1 MSPAPSHKEI
11 SHFLIS
17 ISKATQS
24 HKYLLAALLIAG
36 LAAYPLLSEPGLLNT
51 RGGGDSPFLLQRLHQ
66 LETAV
71 LDGHFPVRWM
81 PDANYGYGYPFYNF
95 YAPLSI
101 YITAVFRLIGFSFVR
116 AIQLSQLAGFLVAT
130 WGMFQLGNRWWG
142 SEAAGFITA
151 VAYTLAPFHLV
162 TIYTRGDSLAE
173 FWAMALYPLVILTA
187 DKLLSG
193 SDYKGRPTPSLA
205 LPLTGGGN
213 QTPSPLRERVGV
225 RVKTNPGIV
234 ANGNSRKKSG
244 EWPNLHY
251 ALLFSLAYAALILS
265 HNISALI
272 FTPFLGLFILLRWLH
287 NHQSSITNY
296 QLSISQ
302 SPNRSPLPPPRPLAP
317 LLPLLLSLPL
327 ALALAAW
334 FFLPALVE
342 QPLAQLQPVTEGY
355 FHYSNH
361 FRSNDLTQT
370 SFLFSYNPDGGQA
383 FRMGFSQTLTA
394 VITLLL
400 TITLP
405 LLHWFRHRQSPEAKR
420 PNPPLLFPLLT
431 ALIATFMITPAS
443 RFLWDNLPLLPF
455 TQFPWRFLSV
465 QAFGL
470 ALLMG
475 VLARLPWRRFIVTT
489 TAVFL
494 LITSLGNLHTDHLI
508 LNDSDITAER
518 LAQYEW
524 FTGNIGTTISAEY
537 LPPTVQPRPVT
548 SPWLNS
554 GQRWPVTALNG
565 ELQTA
570 VLTQQ
575 RTTRQTWQIETTTAT
590 DLIFPTLHWPGW
602 QATIDGQPVPIQSA
616 PSSGLI
622 QLTVPPGPHTVQLR
636 LSRTPIRLIAELI
649 SLLALM
655 IVIWLA
661 RPDRFDKP
669 ARFYVYVFISF
680 LLIALIV
687 RIWPERKLPND
698 NLTWDFAQMG
708 YLQHGSVPFNN
719 GNVLKNYDYS
729 TETAVPHT
737 PFTLTLNWQGSPA
750 PATINLHTPAIHR
763 HKTAPALATLSQTLQ
778 PGLNQFQFSLPANSP
793 AGLVVPQ
800 LLIANGN
807 GNSHG
812 NGNGNSHPLLPNSQ
826 GTRGNLFLRPFRIN
840 NPGGTAEHPRLDVQP
855 LSVQQQD
862 QIISVQLTWFTPQPL
877 SQNYNVSLRLVD
889 SSGTQLTQF
898 DTQPGYGHLPS
909 SSWPPG
915 QWLNDWLTLPLPDE
929 VTVANTALVLR
940 LYDVAS
946 SQVALTR
953 RLGDFDAQAN
963 FQANQPSF
971 VLPQGIEPA
980 TAVFGD
986 IIQLHGYQIDEQ
998 TPDSLS
1004 LSLYWQALSDGQSD
1018 YTRFVHLIDA
1028 NGTLRSQNDGTPRHN
1043 SYPTSQW
1050 TADEI
1055 ISDSLSLPLTDVP
1068 PGTYQLIVGFYEP
1081 IDGLPRLTA
1090 VDQNKNPLPGNT
1102 LPLLTI
1108 DN

>member
-1 MSPAPSHKEI
+1 MSPASSHKEI

-17 ISKATQS
+17 ISKAAKAAQS
-24 HKYLLAALLIAG
+24 HKYLLAALLIAC

-71 LDGHFPVRWM
+71 LDSHFPVRWM

-116 AIQLSQLAGFLVAT
+116 ASQLSQLAGFLVAA
-130 WGMFQLGNRWWG
+130 WGMFQLGKRWWK

-162 TIYTRGDSLAE
+162 NIYTRGDSLAE
-173 FWAMALYPLVILTA
+173 FWAMAFYPLVILTA
-187 DKLLSG
+187 DKLLAEG
-193 SDYKGRPTPSLA
+193 QRNRGAEERRPPRT
-205 LPLTGGGN
+205 T
-213 QTPSPLRERVGV
+213 
-225 RVKTNPGIV
+225 
-234 ANGNSRKKSG
+234 
-244 EWPNLHY
+244 HY

-405 LLHWFRHRQSPEAKR
+405 PLHWFRHRQSPEAKR

-575 RTTRQTWQIETTTAT
+575 RTTRQTWQIEATTAT

-602 QATIDGQPVPIQSA
+602 QATIDGQPVPIQPA

-622 QLTVPPGPHTVQLR
+622 QLTAPPGPHTIQLR

-680 LLIALIV
+680 LLIVLIV
-687 RIWPERKLPND
+687 RIWPERKLPDD

-708 YLQHGSVPFNN
+708 YLQHSSVPFNN

-750 PATINLHTPAIHR
+750 LATINLHTPAIHR

-778 PGLNQFQFSLPANSP
+778 PGPNQFQFSLPANSP

-800 LLIANGN
+800 LIVEN

-812 NGNGNSHPLLPNSQ
+812 NDNGSSHPLLPNSQ

-840 NPGGTAEHPRLDVQP
+840 NPGETAVHSRLDVQP

-862 QIISVQLTWFTPQPL
+862 QTISVQLAWFTPQPL
-877 SQNYNVSLRLVD
+877 SQNYNISLRLVD
-889 SSGTQLTQF
+889 SNGTQLTQF

-915 QWLNDWLTLPLPDE
+915 QWLNDWLTLPLPDN
-929 VTVANTALVLR
+929 VTAANAVLILR

-946 SQVALTR
+946 NQVALTR

-971 VLPQGIEPA
+971 VLPPGIEPA
-980 TAVFGD
+980 TAVFD
-986 IIQLHGYQIDEQ
+986 NIIQLHGYQLEEQ
-998 TPDSLS
+998 TSDSLS
-1004 LSLYWQALSDGQSD
+1004 LTLYWQALSDGQSD

-1028 NGTLRSQNDGTPRHN
+1028 SGALRGQNDGTPRHN

-1055 ISDSLSLPLTDVP
+1055 ISDSLSLSLSDVP

-1090 VDQNKNPLPGNT
+1090 VDQNKNPLPSNT
-1102 LPLLTI
+1102 LPLLII

>member
-1 MSPAPSHKEI
+1 MSPASSHKEI

-17 ISKATQS
+17 ISKAAKAAQS
-24 HKYLLAALLIAG
+24 HKYLLAALLIAC

-116 AIQLSQLAGFLVAT
+116 ASQLSQLAGFLVAA
-130 WGMFQLGNRWWG
+130 WGMFQLGKRWWG

-162 TIYTRGDSLAE
+162 NIYTRGDSLAE
-173 FWAMALYPLVILTA
+173 FWAMAFYPLVILTA

-193 SDYKGRPTPSLA
+193 SDYKDRPTPSLA

-213 QTPSPLRERVGV
+213 QTPSPLRVGV

-234 ANGNSRKKSG
+234 ASGNSRKKSG
-244 EWPNLHY
+244 ERPNLQY
-251 ALLFSLAYAALILS
+251 ALLFALAYAALILS

-287 NHQSSITNY
+287 NHQSLIANY

-302 SPNRSPLPPPRPLAP
+302 SPNLSPLPPPRPLAS
-317 LLPLLLSLPL
+317 LLPLLFSLPL

-361 FRSNDLTQT
+361 FRSSDLTQT
-370 SFLFSYNPDGGQA
+370 TFLFSFNPDGGQA
-383 FRMGFSQTLTA
+383 FRMGLSHTLTA

-405 LLHWFRHRQSPEAKR
+405 LLHWFRHRQSPKAKR
-420 PNPPLLFPLLT
+420 PNLPISPSPPPPLLFPLLT

-475 VLARLPWRRFIVTT
+475 VLALLPKRRFIVAV
-489 TAVFL
+489 TAVLL

-602 QATIDGQPVPIQSA
+602 QATIDGQPVPIQPA

-622 QLTVPPGPHTVQLR
+622 QLTAPPGPHTVQLR
-636 LSRTPIRLIAELI
+636 LGRTPIRLIAELI

-669 ARFYVYVFISF
+669 ARFYVYVFISL

-687 RIWPERKLPND
+687 RIWPERKLPDD

-708 YLQHGSVPFNN
+708 YLQHGSVLFDS
-719 GNVLKNYDYS
+719 GSTLQSYTYS
-729 TETAVPHT
+729 SETAVPHT

-778 PGLNQFQFSLPANSP
+778 PGPNQFQFSLPANSP
-793 AGLVVPQ
+793 AGLIVPQ
-800 LLIANGN
+800 LIVENGT
-807 GNSHG
+807 
-812 NGNGNSHPLLPNSQ
+812 SHPLLPNSQ
-826 GTRGNLFLRPFRIN
+826 GTRGNLFLRPLRIN
-840 NPGGTAEHPRLDVQP
+840 NPGETAVHSRLDVQP

-862 QIISVQLTWFTPQPL
+862 QTISVQLAWFTPQPL
-877 SQNYNVSLRLVD
+877 SQNYNISLRLVD
-889 SSGTQLTQF
+889 SNGIQLTQF

-929 VTVANTALVLR
+929 VTVANTVLVLR

-971 VLPQGIEPA
+971 VLPPGIESA
-980 TAVFGD
+980 TAVFD
-986 IIQLHGYQIDEQ
+986 NIIQLHGYQLDEQ
-998 TPDSLS
+998 TSDSLS
-1004 LSLYWQALSDGQSD
+1004 LTLFWQALSDGQSD
-1018 YTRFVHLIDA
+1018 YTRFVHLIDTSGA
-1028 NGTLRSQNDGTPRHN
+1028 LHSQNDGTPRHN

-1081 IDGLPRLTA
+1081 TDGLPRLTA
-1090 VDQNKNPLPGNT
+1090 VDQNKNPLPNNT

-1108 DN
+1108 NN